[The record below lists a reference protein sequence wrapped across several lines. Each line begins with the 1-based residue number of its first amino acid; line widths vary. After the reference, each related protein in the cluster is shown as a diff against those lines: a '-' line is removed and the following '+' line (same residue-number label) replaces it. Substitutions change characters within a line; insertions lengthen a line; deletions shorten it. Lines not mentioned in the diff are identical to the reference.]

1 MVRLAGPFHN
11 FCSQIPSA
19 FLNFTNLL
27 ISLIS
32 LICFQY
38 MPTECMLTYAL
49 PMPISR
55 AQCTN
60 AYRYSYTISTL
71 CPPICPPICPHY
83 AWQGCHPRPQT
94 SPPRGVSAKTP
105 AVLVPVAQQPCLA
118 RFGCKKARTQ
128 HLFALNCRYVARS
141 LSYKL
146 QTVELLY
153 WPICGDS
160 VAFVCV
166 RSKR

>member
-38 MPTECMLTYAL
+38 MPTVYAYIC
-49 PMPISR
+49 P
-55 AQCTN
+55 TN
-60 AYRYSYTISTL
+60 ANISSPMHECLPIFLHYIHTMPTNMPTNMPTL
-71 CPPICPPICPHY
+71 
-83 AWQGCHPRPQT
+83 
-94 SPPRGVSAKTP
+94 
-105 AVLVPVAQQPCLA
+105 CLA
-118 RFGCKKARTQ
+118 RVPSATANQPAARCVCENTRSPCASRTAAMPRAFRLQ
-128 HLFALNCRYVARS
+128 KSTNAALVRIKLSLRRALS